1 MISVGVGQMH
11 AGWFW
16 LLAGGLAL
24 FLGCGEKPVPP
35 RHVVFFLIDTLRPD
49 QLGAYGNRS
58 GDTPHLDALATES
71 VVFEAASAPAP
82 WTLPSVASLMTS
94 TFPCEHGLLVDGDR
108 LPESITPLAER
119 LRASGFGTLN
129 LHANPYAGEMSGL
142 DRGFDHHRQGLDAN
156 GRTVERALDHTAA
169 SRIFLYIHNT
179 GPHDPYHETELGPET
194 GVSVEERNTINRQ
207 LQQLRRLGRA
217 DFAHERPI
225 GTTDNSRR
233 QGKLMARLLEKKADL
248 LALYAKDVARA
259 DARLGRVVAALKQRD
274 IFENALFV
282 LVSDHGEEFGEHGGW
297 QHDQSVYQELLRV
310 PLMIRF
316 PAARFAGTRVEQS
329 VSLVDVI
336 PTLADVLELPDLAAG
351 ARGRSLL
358 PLIEGR
364 DEPEEIRIT
373 GMRDNRKK
381 FYRPARE
388 ARGDVNI
395 VARKGTWKSIWNVDT
410 GSVELYDLATD
421 PQEQTNLASEQPA
434 TVAEFREVS
443 GRWREACRPA
453 APQHEGPALLDP
465 KVADRLRAL
474 GYAD

>member
-1 MISVGVGQMH
+1 MH
-11 AGWFW
+11 PGWFW

-24 FLGCGEKPVPP
+24 FVGCGENPPPP
-35 RHVVFFLIDTLRPD
+35 RHVVFFLIDTLRAD

-58 GDTPHLDALATES
+58 GDTPHLDALAAES

-82 WTLPSVASLMTS
+82 WTLPSLASLMTS

-108 LPESITPLAER
+108 LPESISPLAER

-156 GRTVERALDHTAA
+156 GRTVKHALDRTAA
-169 SRIFLYIHNT
+169 SRIFLYVHNT
-179 GPHDPYHETELGPET
+179 GPHDPYHETELGPEA
-194 GVSVEERNTINRQ
+194 GVSLEERKIINRQ
-207 LQQLRRLGRA
+207 LQQLRRFGRA
-217 DFAHERPI
+217 DFANKRPL
-225 GTTDNSRR
+225 GTTDNSAHQQR
-233 QGKLMARLLEKKADL
+233 LMTRLGEKKADL
-248 LALYAKDVARA
+248 LSLYAKDVARA
-259 DARLGRVVAALKQRD
+259 DARLGRVIATLKQRD

-297 QHDQSVYQELLRV
+297 QHDQSVYEELLRV

-316 PAARFAGTRVEQS
+316 PSARFAGTRVEES
-329 VSLVDVI
+329 VSLVDLI
-336 PTLADVLELPDLAAG
+336 PTLADVLEQPNLAVG

-381 FYRPARE
+381 FYRPAHE
-388 ARGDVNI
+388 ARGNLNI
-395 VARKGTWKSIWNVDT
+395 VARKGTWKSIWNVNT
-410 GSVELYDLATD
+410 GTVELYDLGTD
-421 PQEQTNLASEQPA
+421 PQERTNRASEQPA
-434 TVAEFREVS
+434 TAAEFREAS

-453 APQHEGPALLDP
+453 ERQHEGPPHLDP
-465 KVADRLRAL
+465 KVIDRLRAL

>member
-351 ARGRSLL
+351 AR
-358 PLIEGR
+358 
-364 DEPEEIRIT
+364 IT